1 MDIDREQLTEKLI
14 EKYGYTKQLL
24 DSLNEDDFYEW
35 VERLKDDTIAPD
47 QRAKADAGKLRYT
60 LIPPAALDGIAT
72 VREYGCRKYGS
83 PDNWRQVEAQREFDA
98 AVRHIRA
105 MWDDLKATDTESGLL
120 HIDHALT
127 DLAFV
132 RQLIAEDNA

>member
-60 LIPPAALDGIAT
+60 LIPPAALDGIAA

-83 PDNWRQVEAQREFDA
+83 PDNWRQVSAQREFDA